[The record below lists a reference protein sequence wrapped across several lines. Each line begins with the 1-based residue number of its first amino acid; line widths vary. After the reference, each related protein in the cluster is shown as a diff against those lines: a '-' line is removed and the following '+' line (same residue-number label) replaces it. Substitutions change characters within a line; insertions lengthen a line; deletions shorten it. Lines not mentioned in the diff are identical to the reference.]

1 MDFGDI
7 LAQWDSE
14 QKNKK
19 APQKN
24 EKQVQVSKKKANAGF
39 IEAGFSTK
47 AKAVKNSTTAKK
59 TSDCQNISGNQKSPS
74 EQMAEDS
81 QKRINPMELW
91 LRRYGTFDKDKA
103 IDQYEQNKKM
113 QSREYIKAMPADA
126 FLDLHGLTRDE
137 AWPRLEAFTSDCI
150 RRGMK
155 KIMFIHGK
163 GNHSSANDPVLGELV
178 RLFIEKNPMLGTS
191 GHPDRNQGGSG
202 ATWVMIKTKKD

>member
-47 AKAVKNSTTAKK
+47 AEAVK
-59 TSDCQNISGNQKSPS
+59 IS

-113 QSREYIKAMPADA
+113 QSRDYIKALPADA

-191 GHPDRNQGGSG
+191 GHPDRTQGGSG
-202 ATWVMIKTKKD
+202 ATWVMIKTKKY